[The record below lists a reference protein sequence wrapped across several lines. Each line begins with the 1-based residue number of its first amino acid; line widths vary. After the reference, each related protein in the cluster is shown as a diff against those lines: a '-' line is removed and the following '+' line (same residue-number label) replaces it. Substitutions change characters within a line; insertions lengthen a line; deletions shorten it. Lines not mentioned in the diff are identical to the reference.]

1 MKLSMMERQK
11 RTLFFVLFAVILAI
25 EAIVCFTPL
34 GSLPALG
41 PIVATLAMIPVTI
54 AGILMGPI
62 AGALMGFFAG
72 TFSFIVWTF
81 MPPPLSI
88 AFAFVFTPFNL
99 VGENAGSIWSL
110 VICFV
115 PRIMTGLMAGFLY
128 TIFRKRKLFTKSPFL
143 LNFLSGF
150 FASLVN
156 TFGVLSGIFLF
167 FRQPYASVLEK
178 TYALL
183 LITLLTTVLTSGIP
197 EAVLAG
203 LASHAV
209 CHPTKKH
216 IFKGDVSVF
225 SANTEYTV
233 SVVAITL
240 TIVLYVVGA
249 ILN

>member
-11 RTLFFVLFAVILAI
+11 RTLFMVLFAVILAI

-54 AGILMGPI
+54 TGILLGPV

-72 TFSFIVWTF
+72 LFSFIVWTF

-88 AFAFVFTPFNL
+88 QFAFVFTPFNL
-99 VGENAGSIWSL
+99 VGENSGSVWSL
-110 VICFV
+110 VICFI

-128 TIFRKRKLFTKSPFL
+128 MIFAKREFFTKKPFL

-150 FASLVN
+150 FGSLVN

-167 FRQPYASVLEK
+167 FRKPYAAIQEK
-178 TYALL
+178 TYILL
-183 LITLLTTVLTSGIP
+183 LVGLLSLVLTSGIP

-216 IFKGDVSVF
+216 IFKSDISIF
-225 SANTEYTV
+225 SANAEYTV

-240 TIVLYVVGA
+240 TIVLYIVGE
-249 ILN
+249 IVN

>member
-1 MKLSMMERQK
+1 
-11 RTLFFVLFAVILAI
+11 
-25 EAIVCFTPL
+25 
-34 GSLPALG
+34 
-41 PIVATLAMIPVTI
+41 
-54 AGILMGPI
+54 
-62 AGALMGFFAG
+62 MGFLAG